1 VNTREKILTLDQ
13 ARAAAAGMPVT
24 AFVTHLEV
32 LQADHIRALEAASA
46 ESAPGKLFL
55 VLTDPPSP
63 LVALEDRAE
72 VAAGLRMVDYVVP
85 AAAGRVPALD
95 AIHPHRI
102 IEDEEEDCGRIRR
115 LIEHVRS
122 CCAQ

>member
-1 VNTREKILTLDQ
+1 VNTREKILSLDQ
-13 ARAAAAGMPVT
+13 ARTAAAGIPVT

-32 LQADHIRALEAASA
+32 VRADHIRAMETAAA
-46 ESAPGKLFL
+46 ASAPGKLFL

-85 AAAGRVPALD
+85 AAAGREQALD
-95 AIHPHRI
+95 AICPRRI
-102 IEDEEEDCGRIRR
+102 IEDEEEDCGRTRR

-122 CCAQ
+122 RCAQ

>member
-1 VNTREKILTLDQ
+1 VNTREKILSLDQ
-13 ARAAAAGMPVT
+13 ARAAAVGIPVT

-32 LQADHIRALEAASA
+32 LQADHIRALEAVAA
-46 ESAPGKLFL
+46 ESVPGKLFL

-85 AAAGRVPALD
+85 TAAGREPALD
-95 AIHPHRI
+95 AIHPRRI
-102 IEDEEEDCGRIRR
+102 IEDEEEDRGRTRR

-122 CCAQ
+122 RCAQ